1 MQPSTTPVTA
11 QKKNDDNADNSHQVY
26 HNGNKYL
33 ALYGTL
39 RILSR
44 NHLYTLV
51 AMLHSVVASL
61 APPTCFPAYN
71 SGLILL

>member
-33 ALYGTL
+33 ALYGCV
-39 RILSR
+39 I
-44 NHLYTLV
+44 V
-51 AMLHSVVASL
+51 
-61 APPTCFPAYN
+61 
-71 SGLILL
+71 